1 MKKIIYGILIFCLV
15 NSIIA
20 FNPVAAQDDENTK
33 MSDVEMQALRLE
45 NEVEYMRGE
54 LARIRMEEERKK
66 SEHERK
72 VRKVGPPQA
81 QSPKVI
87 HHPTEAPPP
96 HPVVAH
102 PTVTHP
108 PEHRRVAHHRHHRP
122 HWVKRLVTVCFRRG
136 PPNPCNPCEDDV
148 CDSKIV
154 QEMKKPMPYCYRKF
168 YSLLGTRVT
177 TSPFIGLR
185 SAFYPTDVVVN
196 LPTMNEDLRFLRE
209 HQKLDAALKCVG
221 ACVPDTPIIVLS
233 GKIEGITFLEEDYND
248 RATRSDI
255 DIASA
260 RLDVFVEVSHGVHAF
275 MAFEMD
281 NSNFDLLSDARLDI
295 ELTRS
300 GSRIFNSRVF
310 ISRAFFTI
318 GDLDRFPVYFTMGQM
333 FVPFGRYASNII
345 TSPLTQLLGRT
356 NERAILLGFYQSG
369 FYGSTYVYRGD
380 SNVNAPGI
388 NAWGTNWG
396 YDYTSKAGTA
406 NVGIGYI
413 ANIADS
419 TGFQATGAA
428 QGFFGFA
435 RNHNTE
441 ILKHRVPG
449 VDFHGEFSIGDFGI
463 NSEYIWTTCPFAAE
477 NLSFNG
483 RGAKP
488 GAAYFE
494 LYYNFNW
501 VERPASI
508 AIGGGRT
515 FDALALALPERSY
528 VGCFNISIW
537 KNTIESLEIRHDI
550 NYPASDFAGG
560 NGAVPALLHSVGG
573 NRTTITAQIGVYF

>member
-1 MKKIIYGILIFCLV
+1 MKRIIAGILIFCLL
-15 NSIIA
+15 NSVIVCNA
-20 FNPVAAQDDENTK
+20 VVAQDDEK
-33 MSDVEMQALRLE
+33 MSDIEMQTLRLE

-54 LARIRMEEERKK
+54 LARIRMEELKRSER
-66 SEHERK
+66 ERK
-72 VRKVGPPQA
+72 VRPPQA
-81 QSPKVI
+81 QSPKTLHRSI
-87 HHPTEAPPP
+87 EAPLR

-102 PTVTHP
+102 PTVTYHP
-108 PEHRRVAHHRHHRP
+108 PEKPETHHRVVRARHHKP
-122 HWVKRLVTVCFRRG
+122 HWIKRLVTCFRPC
-136 PPNPCNPCEDDV
+136 PPKPCNPCEEDV

-154 QEMKKPMPYCYRKF
+154 REIKKPMPYCYRKF

-185 SAFYPTDVVVN
+185 SEFYPSDVVVN
-196 LPTMNEDLRFLRE
+196 LPTMNEDLRFLTE

-233 GKIEGITFLEEDYND
+233 GKIEGVTFLEEDYND
-248 RATRSDI
+248 HASRSDI
-255 DIASA
+255 DIATA

-281 NSNFDLLSDARLDI
+281 NSSFDLLSDARLDI

-300 GSRIFNSRVF
+300 ASRIFNSRVF
-310 ISRAFFTI
+310 ISRVFFTI

-333 FVPFGRYASNII
+333 FVPFGRYASNTI
-345 TSPLTQLLGRT
+345 TSPLTKLLGQS
-356 NERAILLGFYQSG
+356 NQRAILLGFYHSG
-369 FYGSTYVYRGD
+369 FYASAYVYRGD

-396 YDYTSKAGTA
+396 YDYTSNAGTA
-406 NVGIGYI
+406 NVGVGYI

-419 TGFQATGAA
+419 IGFQATGATR
-428 QGFFGFA
+428 GFFGFA
-435 RNHNTE
+435 KNHHTE
-441 ILKHRVPG
+441 ILSHRVPG
-449 VDFHGEFSIGDFGI
+449 VDFHGEFSIGNFGI
-463 NSEYIWTTCPFAAE
+463 NSEYIWTTRPFEVE

-494 LYYNFNW
+494 LYYNFKW

-537 KNTIESLEIRHDI
+537 KNTIESVEIRHDI
-550 NYPASDFAGG
+550 NYPARDFAGG
-560 NGAVPALLHSVGG
+560 NGAVPPLLHSVGG
-573 NRTTITAQIGVYF
+573 NRNTITAQIGVYF